1 MNENETFPQNFTNGS
16 WDEDFRS
23 EAHLTAMLD
32 FQKNFEDLI
41 DSLSGLEK
49 FVLEDAAK
57 SGTFK
62 AGNSEHEPLF
72 TSKAHAIAQG
82 LVDHYNAR
90 TEDGE

>member
-1 MNENETFPQNFTNGS
+1 MNENATHPQNFTNGS
-16 WDEDFRS
+16 WDEDFRG
-23 EAHLTAMLD
+23 EAHVTAMLD
-32 FQKNFEDLI
+32 FQKKFEDLI

-57 SGTFK
+57 SGD
-62 AGNSEHEPLF
+62 SEHQPAF

-90 TEDGE
+90 ADDGE